1 MCVWVC
7 ACLCDCT
14 FGNNCNHIRAV
25 NSLSLWLKN
34 KNLNLVPKS
43 THPPPGEV
51 NWIAPTM
58 VELWLVARA
67 SMLAETVNFIKYL
80 HVAVPVDVDV
90 EVEVDPVVRLL
101 ILTAR

>member
-1 MCVWVC
+1 M
-7 ACLCDCT
+7 AQ
-14 FGNNCNHIRAV
+14 
-25 NSLSLWLKN
+25 KQ
-34 KNLNLVPKS
+34 KLNLVPKS
-43 THPPPGEV
+43 PHPPPGEL

-58 VELWLVARA
+58 VESWLVARA

-80 HVAVPVDVDV
+80 HVVAVPVDV